1 MRLYFLDECGFSPTQ
16 PVGYSWTATGERR
29 RVSYE
34 APVGRR
40 VNALAAYCP
49 LGPWRG
55 LHYRVVPRTIS
66 AADTLSFLKSLVLP
80 GAPPA
85 WVVLDNS
92 SVHRSLHIRRAL
104 PTLARQG
111 VHLFF
116 LPAYSPEL
124 NDIEAIFG
132 VIKGQELPERSY
144 TTLKELLVAVRGAL
158 RRYHLRVRRR

>member
-1 MRLYFLDECGFSPTQ
+1 VRLYFLDECGFSPTQ
-16 PVGYSWTATGERR
+16 PVGYSWTPTGQRR
-29 RVSYE
+29 RVPYE
-34 APVGRR
+34 APERRR
-40 VNALAAYCP
+40 VNALAAYNP

-55 LHYRVVPRTIS
+55 LHYLVVPRTIR
-66 AADTLSFLKSLVLP
+66 ATDTLSFLKTLVRP

-85 WVVLDNS
+85 WVVLDNG
-92 SVHRSLHIRRAL
+92 SVHHSLPIRRAR

-111 VHLFF
+111 VHLFY

-144 TTLKELLVAVRGAL
+144 STLEELLAAVRSAL
-158 RRYHLRVRRR
+158 RRYHLQVRRR

>member
-1 MRLYFLDECGFSPTQ
+1 VRLYFLDECGFSPTQ
-16 PVGYSWTATGERR
+16 PVGYSWTLAGERR
-29 RVSYE
+29 RVPYE
-34 APVGRR
+34 APAGRR
-40 VNALAAYCP
+40 VNALAAYSP

-55 LHYRVVPRTIS
+55 LLYRVVPRTIS
-66 AADTLSFLKSLVLP
+66 AADTLSFLQSLVHP

-85 WVVLDNS
+85 WVVLDNG
-92 SVHRSLHIRRAL
+92 SVHRSLLIRRAL

-116 LPAYSPEL
+116 LPAYSPQL

-132 VIKGQELPERSY
+132 VIKHQELPERSY
-144 TTLKELLVAVRGAL
+144 STLEELLLAVRSTL